1 MKTSRT
7 SAPSGPQYAECSTP
21 PGRTYASSGP
31 SSYGAVDDERLHP
44 LEHDPELLVR
54 MAVERHGR
62 ARLEADEVQHRG
74 VAEQRLPAHAGGELE
89 CAMASSRTN
98 WAICGAPSLDY
109 RCVAVMIVEQR
120 DYHVYTGKLPELVR
134 LYETEG
140 IPIQQEILGGLVG
153 AFTTDVG
160 ALSTY
165 TTLWRYDSFAEREER
180 RARLQADERWKDVPR
195 QGPAAHPHAAEPD
208 PRPDVVLAAA
218 VMGALDGKVA
228 IVTGGAQGIGAAI
241 AAGLAAEGATRRR
254 RRPRTRRERRRSEA
268 PTSTSD
274 EEDVARMVEET
285 LARHGRIDILVN
297 NAGLYASLEM
307 RAFTE
312 IPLEEWNRVM
322 EVNVASMFLTCRAVV
337 PVMREQGGGKIVN
350 ISSGTPFRGVPFL
363 LHYVTSKGAIVALT
377 RALAKELGKDSI
389 HVNCVAPGF
398 TMSDGVKS
406 HPEVIEKLRD
416 VSVAS
421 RTIQRDQVPEDVV
434 GAVVFLCTP
443 AADFITGQTMVIDG
457 GQYFH

>member
-1 MKTSRT
+1 
-7 SAPSGPQYAECSTP
+7 
-21 PGRTYASSGP
+21 
-31 SSYGAVDDERLHP
+31 
-44 LEHDPELLVR
+44 
-54 MAVERHGR
+54 
-62 ARLEADEVQHRG
+62 
-74 VAEQRLPAHAGGELE
+74 
-89 CAMASSRTN
+89 
-98 WAICGAPSLDY
+98 
-109 RCVAVMIVEQR
+109 
-120 DYHVYTGKLPELVR
+120 
-134 LYETEG
+134 
-140 IPIQQEILGGLVG
+140 
-153 AFTTDVG
+153 
-160 ALSTY
+160 
-165 TTLWRYDSFAEREER
+165 
-180 RARLQADERWKDVPR
+180 
-195 QGPAAHPHAAEPD
+195 
-208 PRPDVVLAAA
+208 
-218 VMGALDGKVA
+218 MGALDGKVA

-241 AAGLAAEGATRRR
+241 ARGLEGEGAEVVVVDLE
-254 RRPRTRRERRRSEA
+254 PPEGGIQADVS
-268 PTSTSD
+268 S
-274 EEDVARMVEET
+274 EEDVERMVGQALE
-285 LARHGRIDILVN
+285 RNGRIDILIN

-307 RAFTE
+307 RAFNE

-322 EVNVASMFLTCRAVV
+322 EVNVASMFLTCRAIV

-398 TMSDGVKS
+398 TMSEGVES

-416 VSVAS
+416 VSIAS